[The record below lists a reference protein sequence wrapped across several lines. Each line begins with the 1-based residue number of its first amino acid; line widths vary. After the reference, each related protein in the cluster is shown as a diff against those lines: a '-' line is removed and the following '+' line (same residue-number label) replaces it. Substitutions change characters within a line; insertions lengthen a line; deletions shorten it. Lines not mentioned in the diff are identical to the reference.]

1 MTWNLISGFLQ
12 PSKSPPMMNKE
23 ERIKEI
29 EIAFLEK
36 YVLKYFSSSLSN
48 VGLNCNKKKHNSNK
62 KKLRNVAQV
71 LQ

>member
-1 MTWNLISGFLQ
+1 
-12 PSKSPPMMNKE
+12 MMNNE

-36 YVLKYFSSSLSN
+36 YVLKSFSSSLSN
-48 VGLNCNKKKHNSNK
+48 VGLNHNKTKHNSNK
-62 KKLRNVAQV
+62 KKLINVAQV